1 MVIPRSRGPFRY
13 STKDIV
19 PDMFIQNFDDMKV
32 KFLGART
39 GKSGGFLAEDHR
51 ENLQGI
57 AQESLSPR
65 GSRNPNYWWNEE
77 IARLR
82 GETLKKRRLAQRAR
96 LRNEE

>member
-1 MVIPRSRGPFRY
+1 M
-13 STKDIV
+13 
-19 PDMFIQNFDDMKV
+19 PDMCIQNFDDIKV
-32 KFLGART
+32 KFLGAWA
-39 GKSGGFLAEDHR
+39 GKLGGFLAEDHR

-65 GSRNPNYWWNEE
+65 GSRIPNYWWNEE

>member
-1 MVIPRSRGPFRY
+1 M
-13 STKDIV
+13 
-19 PDMFIQNFDDMKV
+19 PDMFIQNFDDIKV
-32 KFLGART
+32 KFLGAWA
-39 GKSGGFLAEDHR
+39 GKLGGFLAEDHR

-57 AQESLSPR
+57 AQESLSPM
-65 GSRNPNYWWNEE
+65 GSRIPNYWWNEE

>member
-1 MVIPRSRGPFRY
+1 M
-13 STKDIV
+13 

-39 GKSGGFLAEDHR
+39 GISGGFLAEDHR

-57 AQESLSPR
+57 AQESFSPR